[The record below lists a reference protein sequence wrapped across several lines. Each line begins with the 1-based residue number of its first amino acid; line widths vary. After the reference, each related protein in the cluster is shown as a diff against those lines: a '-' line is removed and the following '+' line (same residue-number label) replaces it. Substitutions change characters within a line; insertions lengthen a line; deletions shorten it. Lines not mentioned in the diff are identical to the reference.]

1 MAKSFSLAV
10 QIQYFNCRY
19 DDLYVGNVFSTTLIT
34 SVNDSYK
41 RTYDLADQ
49 YVVVNFTS
57 DGSVNYRGFQ
67 LEYESGKSELL
78 ESTYCT

>member
-1 MAKSFSLAV
+1 MPKSFRLA
-10 QIQYFNCRY
+10 IQKQYINCRY
-19 DDLYVGNVFSTTLIT
+19 DDLYVGNVLSTTLIT
-34 SVNDSYK
+34 SVNDTYK

-67 LEYESGKSELL
+67 LEYESGKSKLL
-78 ESTYCT
+78 ESTYCA

>member
-1 MAKSFSLAV
+1 MPKSFSLAIE
-10 QIQYFNCRY
+10 IQHFNCRY

-34 SVNDSYK
+34 SANDTYK

-67 LEYESGKSELL
+67 LEYESGKSKLL
-78 ESTYCT
+78 ESEYCW